1 MKKINIEGSAKD
13 PALVFDPEKGLFEL
27 SGNSIPED
35 AKSYY
40 QPVLDAIRDYIR
52 SPKSTTQ
59 VNINLT
65 YFNSATSKWLV
76 NILREM
82 KEIVNQ
88 GHSIEINWY
97 YHEDDDQIYE
107 SGEDFR
113 SVLGIPINLIQLP
126 A

>member
-1 MKKINIEGSAKD
+1 MKKINIEGTAKE
-13 PALVFDPEKGLFEL
+13 PTLLFDPEKGLFEL

-35 AKSYY
+35 SKSYY
-40 QPVLDAIRDYIR
+40 QPVLDAIRDYVR

-107 SGEDFR
+107 SGDDFR